1 MNWQLQDAKNQLSKL
16 VQLARR
22 RGPQV
27 ITRHGKPEAV
37 VVSVETYNQL
47 TGREGSLLEFFRQSP
62 FYGSDL
68 KITRSKDTARD
79 VRL

>member
-37 VVSVETYNQL
+37 VVSMETYNQL
-47 TGREGSLLEFFRQSP
+47 TERKGPLLDFFRQSP
-62 FYGSDL
+62 LYGSGVE
-68 KITRSKDTARD
+68 ITRSRDAGRD
-79 VRL
+79 VSL